1 MILNL
6 VLEPYYVSKP
16 PNVAIYVNGT
26 LRVNEILPERRNLKF
41 LIMENINELRVKII
55 KTGKT
60 LDIVTKEEKQ
70 EVLVKSLKLD
80 NYNLH
85 PNKFGDFHI
94 KDNPYVEDKVIQT
107 DFLTL
112 NGEWNFKVPLW
123 NLYNGKGGLELNE
136 SFRDSLQNCDI
147 ACFGCSFTF
156 GWGINNNET
165 WPTQLAN
172 LTNKKVCNYGIGGSN
187 NKQILE
193 TALEYVKKYNAT
205 DIIIQ
210 LTHMC
215 RLQLQHEGKY
225 YNWYPNINDKKI
237 KNLFKEETYK
247 MSKFSE
253 TTVLFA
259 GVNKSL
265 LKKINEIKKHII
277 GTIYITTYIDDHYQC
292 LKNLSNK
299 DFYILPK
306 YNLNKEYKLAPDN
319 LHPGPD
325 HNRQFVESIVQYI
338 NGKD

>member
-1 MILNL
+1 
-6 VLEPYYVSKP
+6 
-16 PNVAIYVNGT
+16 
-26 LRVNEILPERRNLKF
+26 
-41 LIMENINELRVKII
+41 
-55 KTGKT
+55 
-60 LDIVTKEEKQ
+60 
-70 EVLVKSLKLD
+70 
-80 NYNLH
+80 
-85 PNKFGDFHI
+85 
-94 KDNPYVEDKVIQT
+94 
-107 DFLTL
+107 
-112 NGEWNFKVPLW
+112 
-123 NLYNGKGGLELNE
+123 
-136 SFRDSLQNCDI
+136 
-147 ACFGCSFTF
+147 
-156 GWGINNNET
+156 
-165 WPTQLAN
+165 
-172 LTNKKVCNYGIGGSN
+172 
-187 NKQILE
+187 
-193 TALEYVKKYNAT
+193 
-205 DIIIQ
+205 
-210 LTHMC
+210 MC

-253 TTVLFA
+253 TTLLFA

-299 DFYILPK
+299 DFHILPK